1 MFKKAVAVTFQ
12 NLMTGLFALLVALVI
27 SVAPIHAQTAGAT
40 AEPPAATAAAAAP
53 APDDMP
59 VTDMAWPTGGD
70 MPMSHDK
77 PKTFSGRL
85 LSWLGMLHPA
95 VIHFP
100 IALVLTVGLLEA
112 ATLLRRQPLYA
123 AGNKLLLGIAT
134 VGAFL
139 AAPLGW
145 AGAGLPAPDDHGA
158 LTIHRWLGTGLPFL
172 ILALWWLKRPA
183 EQAARRLGTRGYEI
197 ALALTISLILVQ
209 AYYGAEIT
217 HGAGHLNF

>member
-1 MFKKAVAVTFQ
+1 MTFQ
-12 NLMTGLFALLVALVI
+12 NLTAGLFAVLVALVVA
-27 SVAPIHAQTAGAT
+27 VAPIQAQTAGAN
-40 AEPPAATAAAAAP
+40 AEPPATTAAATAP

-59 VTDMAWPTGGD
+59 VTDIAWPTGGD
-70 MPMSHDK
+70 MPMSHNK

-112 ATLLRRQPLYA
+112 AAALRRRPIYT
-123 AGNKLLLGIAT
+123 AGNKLLLAVAT
-134 VGAFL
+134 VGAFV

-145 AGAGLPAPDDHGA
+145 ASAGLPALDDQIA
-158 LTIHRWLGTGLPFL
+158 LTIHRWLGTSLPFL

-183 EQAARRLGTRGYEI
+183 EQAARRLGARGYEI
-197 ALALTISLILVQ
+197 ALVLMIGLILVQ
-209 AYYGAEIT
+209 AYFGAEIT
-217 HGAGHLNF
+217 HGAGHLKF